1 MSAPTS
7 SHFSGV
13 SVQVPSHQ
21 AVVLSKHLPK
31 VSYVPVRAGNTNEA
45 WQSSGT
51 FLDFLIPPAIGVLS
65 DVNLRFDINNTGSA
79 QVAPSTPYWVSQIE
93 VYVGTQQVE
102 VLYPNDIQN
111 ETIGFKNKD
120 ELDAT
125 NEVLNA
131 NTDYV
136 TTDQQI
142 PAGTS
147 TYYLP
152 FNNCLT
158 EARLYVNGVTED
170 VYYRVY
176 FPANVFP
183 SNIKLSSATLQVT
196 EDVGADADRARH
208 KHAHD
213 KGIIYNTVVRQRM
226 NLGFKK
232 ADATSDM
239 TIDLTGLSGNS
250 AGFIVYAG
258 PAVVPGTGTSPD
270 PFNHTGPQVPTN
282 TLLNKRYPLKTIELN
297 NQMGQKITEQLKGPS
312 LIAFTWWTHVGT
324 SYPARVGTYTYLV
337 PFASHFRSAVEEG
350 NNYGYLKMD
359 NTNRLVINAPFADP
373 TNTSESWSITITNY
387 IYNQLVFQNGK
398 LLNIIKK

>member
-1 MSAPTS
+1 MSAPTT

-13 SVQVPSHQ
+13 SIQVPAHQ
-21 AVVLSKHLPK
+21 AVVLPKHLPK
-31 VSYVPVRAGNTNEA
+31 VSYVPVRAGNTNDA

-51 FLDFLIPPAIGVLS
+51 FLDFLVPSAIGVLS
-65 DVNLRFDINNTGSA
+65 DVNLRFDLNNTGSA
-79 QVAPSTPYWVSQIE
+79 LVAPSTCYWISQIE
-93 VYVGTQQVE
+93 VYVGSQQIE
-102 VLYPNDIQN
+102 VLFPNDIQN
-111 ETIGFKNKD
+111 ETVGFKNKD

-125 NEVLNA
+125 NEVLNV
-131 NTDYV
+131 NTDYI

-152 FNNCLT
+152 FNNSLT
-158 EARLYVNGVTED
+158 EARIYVNGVTED
-170 VYYRVY
+170 IYYRVY
-176 FPANVFP
+176 FPANIFP
-183 SNIKLSSATLQVT
+183 STLKLSSASLVVT
-196 EDVGADADRARH
+196 EDVGVDADKARH

-226 NLGFKK
+226 NIGFTK

-258 PAVVPGTGTSPD
+258 PAVVPGTGTSTNPY
-270 PFNHTGPQVPTN
+270 NRSGSAVPTN
-282 TLLNKRYPLKTIELN
+282 TLLNKRYPLTTLELN
-297 NQMGQKITEQLKGPS
+297 NQLGQKITEQLKGPS
-312 LIAFTWWTHVGT
+312 LLAFTWWTHVGT
-324 SYPARVGTYTYLV
+324 SYPARTYANTYLI

-359 NTNRLVINAPFADP
+359 NTNRLVIKAPFADS
-373 TNTSESWSITITNY
+373 TSTSESWSITITNY